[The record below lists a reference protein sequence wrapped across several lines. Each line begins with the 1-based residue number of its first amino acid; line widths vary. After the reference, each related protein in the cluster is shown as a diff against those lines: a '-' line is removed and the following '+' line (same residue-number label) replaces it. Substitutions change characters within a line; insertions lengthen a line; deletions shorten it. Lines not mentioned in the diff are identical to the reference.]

1 MNKKQTLNEIIEEWL
16 QYKKITLKEST
27 YYRYIYMINQYITV
41 HFKNIEMEKLQD
53 YDLNIFIAEL
63 VKILKPTSIR
73 NVISLLKSILSY
85 SEKRYGYKF
94 SFDFV
99 SLPKVHK
106 KELKVLSKKE
116 KEKLE
121 KYCVKNNTLKH
132 IGIIICLN
140 TGLRIGEICALKWDC
155 IDLDRR
161 VLKVKFT
168 MQRIYNKIDK
178 NSKITIDVPKSETS
192 VRTIPISTKLYA
204 ILKPLKKQYSR
215 NCYFLSGSEQKYIEP
230 RTYQR
235 MLKKCAKNCNI
246 KDFHFHRAPTYIRK

>member
-53 YDLNIFIAEL
+53 YDFNIFIAEL

-99 SLPKVHK
+99 SLPKVHR

-168 MQRIYNKIDK
+168 MQRIYNK
-178 NSKITIDVPKSETS
+178 NVQKI
-192 VRTIPISTKLYA
+192 A
-204 ILKPLKKQYSR
+204 I
-215 NCYFLSGSEQKYIEP
+215 
-230 RTYQR
+230 
-235 MLKKCAKNCNI
+235 
-246 KDFHFHRAPTYIRK
+246 